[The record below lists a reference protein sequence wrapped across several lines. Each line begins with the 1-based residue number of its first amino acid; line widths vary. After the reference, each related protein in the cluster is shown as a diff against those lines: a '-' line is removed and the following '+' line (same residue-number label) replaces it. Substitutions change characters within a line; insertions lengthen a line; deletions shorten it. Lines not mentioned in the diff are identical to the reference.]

1 MVDTNVLASVIDESG
16 EYTPFAS
23 AMKEQFPDLTDKQMA
38 HLHHFGGLTQDD
50 PNYEAHRLS
59 LRDKFGSVG
68 LAQMTKATALF
79 SASAETD
86 SLLPS
91 DVATAELP
99 EDEPEDEGNA
109 LIGAVGAVV
118 DDVRKLAPTQG
129 NDLVEGV
136 VLGVASAGA
145 TAERLSEKA
154 LISSQALK
162 SDRAE
167 GLFEFTPANEEQVAW
182 LNANAQP
189 ERGPDRKFL
198 FGLVTREAPLPY
210 DVQSY
215 EVGKTEEY
223 RMTHGMQRAF
233 LEAFPEQTATYTG
246 HLKKDHHDRLEAEME
261 RLDSVSGGLVTGV
274 TEFATMSLATGG
286 GLGVGGAAAVG
297 IAIAKPAVIDQ
308 IIYEEDEALAVQGI
322 IEMTGNTAP
331 LWMSATEDSPLMNR
345 TKLLGESALF
355 GAMGEGLIAGVKAV
369 ASGKS
374 ADAARIADDLR
385 EQAIQSKADALGEFA
400 ESIDQ
405 VDLGYQSP
413 RNVVEATKPKTPET
427 APESGSVAPE
437 AVPSS
442 NNQISTRV
450 RAAFSEADTSA
461 TAAQA
466 RIAAGEG
473 IVGDIKA
480 ETLDALTYTE
490 GFIKTIGMDDIG
502 DATASVKKSMVDS
515 FNRSRTTF
523 KDAQRLAVATQKK
536 LKEEFGENLPSEMLV
551 KLDTGDAIA
560 DFNLRV
566 AYLKGG
572 EKKLDT
578 LKAYLL
584 GETDDATMRSMMD
597 EAGESWIYDVP
608 EANRPAVVAE
618 IVHELRA
625 DMAAVTAKQKSAVR
639 EGAQLLRAAR
649 EIRTDKGKA
658 SIKKILEAQA
668 KRGEI
673 TPAEL
678 GRRLEALELGS
689 QKKFGAAK
697 YDDGN
702 TLFDDALLYGQG
714 NMLLSGNVWSLNMV
728 VEPLRLAYLG
738 TVGGFY
744 RAMDQAFRG
753 NWRESARIAKKGALF
768 FEAGK
773 QFRRGAAGFAK
784 VWRTSQADM
793 SNSADALGMAS
804 REMQAAKS
812 LKEIWSDTNKIAGV
826 IPTLGLRAG
835 MRVLG
840 SASYRIIA
848 GISEFN
854 TQVFYHHN
862 VELDALTGLYGK
874 KWQDLR
880 KKNGFLTDDEMSAML
895 MSKRA
900 EGELA
905 TIDGRSYDRAY
916 ITLAAESGFRNAEQ
930 GAIKGAENLVN
941 KQNAIAKTVKTLFPF
956 LGMGLRTG
964 REGIFM
970 GIPMAGLLSR
980 TTRAKMGFGTHG
992 AKGRVGGELNVET
1005 DSRMT
1010 SAMRAHY
1017 LAGPAG
1023 AAAAGLAVW
1032 MLNQQAE
1039 DEDEAVFMGDPGAFR
1054 IKGVSS
1060 QFGETDQGVTIEV
1073 DGKEMNINVSE
1084 MLTPYAAFALTTSL
1098 LDYAYDPSRTTDERN
1113 MAQDTAHG
1121 LSILVNAVFGQ
1132 QSVVRGLQ
1140 TQMQLFDAQSGF
1152 GENFAKWALSK
1163 GSAYAPFNP
1172 LLKSIKTV
1180 NDEENMRGSAK
1191 LDVWNN
1197 TGEALR
1203 ENFYNLA
1210 AIGEWNV
1217 GNKRRSPTGHLLPN
1231 LGRGISPLSNQAEAY
1246 GSKRYLE
1253 ELKLQY
1259 GVDLASDKI
1268 MVPGTEVDLS
1278 LVYLDSGQSVADA
1291 IAESLMD
1298 MKWENTPGGPEYTLD
1313 EALLREFE
1321 DTSSDTNEAHR
1332 ALMVAAEA
1340 GEDPSTQDNVGADA
1354 LVRPEAVL
1362 RQVVTAY
1369 RKEAYNRFMAG
1380 LKADDAAAYKRIE
1393 TIVEERR
1400 SGAVF
1405 DGFTTN
1411 QRAEAETFVFTGERL
1426 K

>member
-1 MVDTNVLASVIDESG
+1 MVDTNVLASVLDESG

-23 AMKEQFPDLTDKQMA
+23 AMKEQYPELTDNEMA
-38 HLHHFGGLTQDD
+38 HLHYFGGLTPND
-50 PNYEAHRLS
+50 PKYEAHRLA
-59 LRDKFGSVG
+59 LRDKFGSIG
-68 LAQMTKATALF
+68 LAQLERATTLF
-79 SASAETD
+79 TTSADAD
-86 SLLPS
+86 ALLPAGA
-91 DVATAELP
+91 ATIELP
-99 EDEPEDEGNA
+99 EDEDDDEGNA
-109 LIGAVGAVV
+109 LIGAVGAVAN
-118 DDVRKLAPTQG
+118 DIRSLAPTQG
-129 NDLVEGV
+129 NDLVEGIGA
-136 VLGVASAGA
+136 GVMEASSSGDNLIRQAA
-145 TAERLSEKA
+145 TGFRNLFTPEGRRGKSYSFDAPSNEEIEWLRERSKGKVGIFGGPGSGMSMDVDADGNPTKVRAVISESDLSEFR
-154 LISSQALK
+154 
-162 SDRAE
+162 DTFR
-167 GLFEFTPANEEQVAW
+167 
-182 LNANAQP
+182 
-189 ERGPDRKFL
+189 PDY
-198 FGLVTREAPLPY
+198 EAPMTT
-210 DVQSY
+210 S
-215 EVGKTEEY
+215 EELD
-223 RMTHGMQRAF
+223 AAA
-233 LEAFPEQTATYTG
+233 EAA
-246 HLKKDHHDRLEAEME
+246 ME
-261 RLDSVSGGLVTGV
+261 KLDSVSGGLVAGV
-274 TEFATMSLATGG
+274 TEFAALSVATGG
-286 GLGVGGAAAVG
+286 GLGTTGAKAVG

-308 IIYEEDEALAVQGI
+308 IIYEEDEALAVQAV

-345 TKLLGESALF
+345 TKLLGESVLF
-355 GAMGEGLIAGVKAV
+355 GTLGEGLIAGVKA
-369 ASGKS
+369 
-374 ADAARIADDLR
+374 AANGNMAKAAEIAD
-385 EQAIQSKADALGEFA
+385 EQRSAVIKAKADALGEFA

-413 RNVVEATKPKTPET
+413 RNVVEATAPKTPET

-437 AVPSS
+437 VVPSF

-584 GETDDATMRSMMD
+584 GETDDATMRSMM
-597 EAGESWIYDVP
+597 EEVGESWIYDVP

-618 IVHELRA
+618 IINELRA

-649 EIRTDKGKA
+649 EIRTDKGKDA
-658 SIKKILEAQA
+658 IKKILEAQA

-702 TLFDDALLYGQG
+702 NLFDDALLYGQG
-714 NMLLSGNVWSLNMV
+714 NMLLSVNVWSLNMV

-738 TVGGFY
+738 AVGGFY
-744 RAMDQAFRG
+744 RAMDQARRG
-753 NWRESARIAKKGALF
+753 NWKEAGRIARKGARF

-784 VWRTSQADM
+784 VWRTSQANL

-826 IPTLGLRAG
+826 IPSLGLRAG

-848 GISEFN
+848 GISEFS

-874 KWQDLR
+874 RWQDLR
-880 KKNGFLTDDEMSAML
+880 KKQGYLTDEQMSLML

-916 ITLAAESGFRNAEQ
+916 ITLAAESGFRNKEQ
-930 GAIKGAENLVN
+930 GVVRGAENLVN
-941 KQNAIAKTVKTLFPF
+941 KQNNIAKTVKTLFPF

-964 REGIFM
+964 REALFM
-970 GIPMAGLLSR
+970 GIPGFSLLSR
-980 TTRAKMGFGTHG
+980 TTRAKMGFGTPGNRG
-992 AKGRVGGELNVET
+992 ALGPALAVET
-1005 DSRMT
+1005 DSRVT

-1017 LAGPAG
+1017 LVGPA
-1023 AAAAGLAVW
+1023 AAMGTAVAVW
-1032 MLNQQAE
+1032 VLNQQAE
-1039 DEDEAVFMGDPGAFR
+1039 DEDEAIFVGDPGAFR

-1060 QFGETDQGVTIEV
+1060 RFGETDQGITVEV
-1073 DGKEMNINVSE
+1073 DGKEMNFNVSE

-1098 LDYAYDPSRTTDERN
+1098 LDYVSDPARSTDERN
-1113 MAQDTAHG
+1113 MALDAAHV
-1121 LSILVNAVFGQ
+1121 LSITSNAVFGQ

-1140 TQMQLFDAQSGF
+1140 SNLKLFDQTGNF
-1152 GENFAKWALSK
+1152 GEQLGKWALSK
-1163 GSAYAPFNP
+1163 GSAYAPANP
-1172 LLKSIKTV
+1172 FLRSIKTV

-1191 LDVWNN
+1191 LDLWNN

-1278 LVYLDSGQSVADA
+1278 LIYLDSGQSVADA
-1291 IAESLMD
+1291 IAESLITL
-1298 MKWENTPGGPEYTLD
+1298 KWENTPGGTEYTLD
-1313 EALLREFE
+1313 EALVREFE
-1321 DTSSDTNEAHR
+1321 DVSSDTNEAHR
-1332 ALMVAAEA
+1332 ALVVAAEA
-1340 GEDPSTQDNVGADA
+1340 GEDPFTQDNVGADA

-1369 RKEAYNRFMAG
+1369 RKEAYNRFMAD
-1380 LKADDAAAYKRIE
+1380 LKANDAATYKRIE
-1393 TIVEERR
+1393 DTVEERR

-1405 DGFTTN
+1405 GGFTTN
-1411 QRAEAETFVFTGERL
+1411 QRAEAEAFVFTGERL
-1426 K
+1426 R